1 MNGYNVYRQT
11 QAQTAAPGELVVM
24 LYRGAARFV
33 ASAIEGIERKDIQAA
48 HDNLVRA
55 QAVIAEL
62 LETLDLERGGELASN
77 LAEIYIYLRSRLIE
91 ANLRK
96 DARPAHEVARLL
108 HELLPAWEEAA
119 RQVAAG
125 AAGVMV
131 GAAR

>member
-1 MNGYNVYRQT
+1 MNAYNVYRQT

-33 ASAIEGIERKDIQAA
+33 AGAIDAIDRKDIQAT

-55 QAVIAEL
+55 QAVITEL
-62 LETLDLERGGELASN
+62 QNTLDTERGGEVARN
-77 LAEIYIYLRSRLIE
+77 LAQIYVYLQSRLIE

-96 DARPAHEVARLL
+96 DTQPAHEVAHLL
-108 HELLPAWEEAA
+108 RELLPAWEQAA

-125 AAGVMV
+125 SAGALV
-131 GAAR
+131 GASR